1 MSLIETLLLTAGLTI
16 VLFYWVWVYSVKI
29 ENFGVI
35 DAAWAGCFTI
45 HALVFFN
52 FSGGFLPR
60 KLLFL
65 LLIAVWS
72 LRLAIFLAKR
82 IKSHHP
88 QEDTRY
94 KKLREEY
101 GTNYKNRFLYFFMF
115 QAVSV
120 CILTAPMIFVFNNPN
135 PNIGLVEW
143 IGAVCFFVSLA
154 GESLADN
161 QMSRFKVQA
170 NHAGKVC
177 NVGLWRY
184 SRHPNYF
191 FESCIWFS
199 FYIFMLGTP
208 NLWWAVY
215 APLIILGLLVK
226 VTGVPPSEA
235 QSLAT
240 RGDAY
245 REYQKKT
252 SVFVPWFPREK

>member
-1 MSLIETLLLTAGLTI
+1 MSVIETLLLTAGLTG
-16 VLFYWVWVYSVKI
+16 VLFYWVWVYAVKI
-29 ENFGVI
+29 ENFGII
-35 DAAWAGCFTI
+35 DAAWAGCFTV
-45 HALVFFN
+45 HALIFFN
-52 FSGGFLPR
+52 FSGGFQLR

-65 LLIAVWS
+65 LIVALWS
-72 LRLAIFLAKR
+72 LRLGFFLAKR

-94 KKLREEY
+94 RQLRQDY
-101 GTNYKNRFLYFFMF
+101 GVNYKKRFLYFFLF
-115 QAVSV
+115 QAASVSF
-120 CILTAPMIFVFNNPN
+120 LTAPMLFVFNNPN
-135 PNIGLVEW
+135 PNVDLVEW
-143 IGAVCFFVSLA
+143 AGVALFFISLG
-154 GESLADN
+154 GESLADD

-170 NHAGKVC
+170 ANAGKVC

-199 FYIFMLGTP
+199 FYLFMLGTSG
-208 NLWWAVY
+208 LWWAVY
-215 APLIILGLLVK
+215 APVTILVLLVK

-252 SVFVPWFPREK
+252 SVFIPWFPREK

>member
-1 MSLIETLLLTAGLTI
+1 MSLIETLLLTAGLTV
-16 VLFYWVWVYSVKI
+16 VLFYWVWVYAVKI
-29 ENFGVI
+29 ENFSII

-45 HALVFFN
+45 HALIFFN
-52 FSGGFLPR
+52 FSAGFQLR
-60 KLLFL
+60 KWLFL
-65 LLIAVWS
+65 LVIALWS
-72 LRLAIFLAKR
+72 LRLAFFLAKR

-94 KKLREEY
+94 RQLRQEY
-101 GTNYKNRFLYFFMF
+101 GASYKKRFLYFFLF

-120 CILTAPMIFVFNNPN
+120 SFLTVPMLFVFNNPN
-135 PNIGLVEW
+135 PNMHLVEW
-143 IGAVCFFVSLA
+143 AGFVFFFASLG
-154 GESLADN
+154 GEALADS
-161 QMSRFKVQA
+161 QMSAFKLHAA
-170 NHAGKVC
+170 NAGKVC

-199 FYIFMLGTP
+199 FYLFMLGTP
-208 NLWWAVY
+208 GLWWALY
-215 APLIILGLLVK
+215 APLAILFLLVK

>member
-1 MSLIETLLLTAGLTI
+1 MPLIEILLLTAALTI

-45 HALVFFN
+45 HALIFFN
-52 FSGGFLPR
+52 LSGGSLTR

-65 LLIAVWS
+65 MIFALWS
-72 LRLAIFLAKR
+72 LRLSFFLAKR

-94 KKLREEY
+94 RKLREEY
-101 GTNYKNRFLYFFMF
+101 GAAYKKRFLYFFMF

-120 CILTAPMIFVFNNPN
+120 CFLTLPMVFVFNNPN
-135 PNIGLVEW
+135 PNIHLVEW
-143 IGAVCFFVSLA
+143 AGVFFFFISLA
-154 GESLADN
+154 GEAIADD
-161 QMSRFKVQA
+161 QMSRFKIQA
-170 NHAGKVC
+170 ANAGKVC

-199 FYIFMLGTP
+199 FYLFMLGTSG
-208 NLWWAVY
+208 LWWAVY
-215 APLIILGLLVK
+215 APLTILFLLVK

-235 QSLAT
+235 QSLVS

-252 SVFVPWFPREK
+252 SMFIPWFPRQK